1 MSIVTNKNQTLTKK
15 LSVLQLKAFFSL
27 SYFIIFSTKP
37 ESVTSCVASFWILVV
52 CIGKNTLKN
61 NSSSVLFTL
70 CRTSLWKILAT
81 LGVFSALDDVMV
93 IILYG
98 SPTNNFTV
106 CNLFLFAGWGTIS
119 EMLSIRVTLKIWQFF
134 LLFVT
139 NWVVSREHVRR
150 TRRGASKLGAV

>member
-1 MSIVTNKNQTLTKK
+1 MRPVNYWDKISNEHADKNGNASKCTEMSIVTNKNQTLTKK

-106 CNLFLFAGWGTIS
+106 CNLFLFAGWGT
-119 EMLSIRVTLKIWQFF
+119 MG
-134 LLFVT
+134 
-139 NWVVSREHVRR
+139 N
-150 TRRGASKLGAV
+150 